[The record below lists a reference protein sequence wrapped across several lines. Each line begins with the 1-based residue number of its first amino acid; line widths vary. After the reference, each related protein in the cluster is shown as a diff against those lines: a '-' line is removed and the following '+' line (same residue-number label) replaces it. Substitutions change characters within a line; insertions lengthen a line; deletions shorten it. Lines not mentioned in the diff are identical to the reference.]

1 MHSHNIMASKRR
13 RCLPRTRAKY
23 RVERKPPKVEIPA
36 LVIPDDFSYSG
47 DSDTWSD
54 FDLTYENPAHL
65 SLSELT
71 GQSEA
76 EINYEIRLEK
86 ARYARGDPVYYDEDG
101 YRHLCTPLLPITL
114 EEDSVPKELAVR
126 CPGRLR
132 RSSKRM
138 KLPALVLAQRV
149 YRCIDTKPDGKPP
162 SWFRQ
167 LYGAPSWIFRKKAS
181 ELNSL
186 HKALTLLVRLNWHL
200 TLSKNSGL
208 AYLARR
214 RYTPFN
220 GVGSINGWSIPRV
233 LRSTCRRFAPLI
245 TGI

>member
-1 MHSHNIMASKRR
+1 MASKRR
-13 RCLPRTRAKY
+13 RCLPRTQAKY
-23 RVERKPPKVEIPA
+23 RVKRELPKVEVPAPAIPWE
-36 LVIPDDFSYSG
+36 DFSYSG

-71 GQSEA
+71 GQTQA
-76 EINYEIRLEK
+76 EIDYEIRLEK

-114 EEDSVPKELAVR
+114 EEETVPKEPALR
-126 CPGRLR
+126 GPGRLR

-149 YRCIDTKPDGKPP
+149 YRCLDTKPDGKPP
-162 SWFRQ
+162 LWFRQ
-167 LYGAPSWIFRKKAS
+167 MYGAPSWIFRTAAS
-181 ELNSL
+181 NLSCL

-200 TLSKNSGL
+200 TLSRNSGL

-214 RYTPFN
+214 RCAPFL
-220 GVGSINGWSIPRV
+220 GTGSINGWSIPRV

>member
-1 MHSHNIMASKRR
+1 MASKRR
-13 RCLPRTRAKY
+13 RCLPRTLAKY
-23 RVERKPPKVEIPA
+23 RVERVPPKVDKTPA
-36 LVIPDDFSYSG
+36 LVIPEDFSYSG

-71 GQSEA
+71 GQSQA
-76 EINYEIRLEK
+76 EIDYEIRLEK
-86 ARYARGDPVYYDEDG
+86 ARYARGDPTYLDEDG

-114 EEDSVPKELAVR
+114 EDEGVPKEPDRR

-132 RSSKRM
+132 RSSKGM

-149 YRCIDTKPDGKPP
+149 YRCLDTKPDGKPP
-162 SWFRQ
+162 LWFRQ
-167 LYGAPSWIFRKKAS
+167 LFGAPSWMFRTSARN
-181 ELNSL
+181 LNCM

-200 TLSKNSGL
+200 TLSENSGL

-214 RYTPFN
+214 RCAPLLGT
-220 GVGSINGWSIPRV
+220 GSIYGWSIPRV